1 MASPDEYCELVNLMP
16 DIDPTKVSKA
26 EVVLFYCDF
35 MEQRVLTDNKLIDW
49 SIFAQD
55 KAVLLEL
62 IELTRKFVDNKAPFK
77 KLEEFK
83 SRFKKWNDYEA
94 VENLISIW
102 RIIWPFTFD
111 FNKSEEDSLEW
122 FDLFWDDI
130 PHISVDLWRDL
141 VALVKVRFHGRL
153 LDNS

>member
-16 DIDPTKVSKA
+16 DIDSTKVSKA

-35 MEQRVLTDNKLIDW
+35 MEKRVLTDNKLIDW

-55 KAVLLEL
+55 KEGLLEL
-62 IELTRKFVDNKAPFK
+62 IELTRKFVDGKAPFK
-77 KLEEFK
+77 KLVEFK
-83 SRFKKWNDYEA
+83 TRYINRQYPDD
-94 VENLISIW
+94 LIDLYLIW
-102 RIIWPFTFD
+102 QIIWPFTFD

-122 FDLFWDDI
+122 FDLFWVEI
-130 PHISVDLWRDL
+130 PHMSVDLWRDL

>member
-1 MASPDEYCELVNLMP
+1 MASPDEYCELTNFMP

-49 SIFAQD
+49 NTYAQD
-55 KAVLLEL
+55 KAGLLEL
-62 IELTRKFVDNKAPFK
+62 IELTRKFVDGKAPFK

-83 SRFKKWNDYEA
+83 TRFKKWSDFEG
-94 VENLISIW
+94 VEDLYSIW
-102 RIIWPFTFD
+102 RVIWPFTFD

-122 FDLFWDDI
+122 FDLFWVEI
-130 PHISVDLWRDL
+130 PHIGVDLWQDL

>member
-1 MASPDEYCELVNLMP
+1 MTNPDDLMDLMP
-16 DIDPTKVSKA
+16 DIDSTKVSKA

-35 MEQRVLTDNKLIDW
+35 MEQRVLIDNKVIDW
-49 SIFAQD
+49 NIYTQD

-62 IELTRKFVDNKAPFK
+62 IELTRNFVDNKVAFK
-77 KLEEFK
+77 NLEEFK
-83 SRFKKWNDYEA
+83 TRFKKWSDYEA
-94 VENLISIW
+94 VENLYLIW
-102 RIIWPFTFD
+102 QIIWPFTFD

-122 FDLFWDDI
+122 FDLFWCNIPDI
-130 PHISVDLWRDL
+130 SPEIFLDL